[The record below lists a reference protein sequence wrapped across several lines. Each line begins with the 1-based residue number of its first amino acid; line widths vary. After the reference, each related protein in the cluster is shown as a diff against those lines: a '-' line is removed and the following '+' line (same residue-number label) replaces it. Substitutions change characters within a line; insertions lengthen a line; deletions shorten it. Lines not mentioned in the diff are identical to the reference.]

1 MTKLRIA
8 SALIISLAAFHAACT
23 NDKKNDD
30 KQPVKIYSP
39 VSKELYD
46 TILHMDSVL
55 FNAFNAHDVDK
66 IKPLFDE
73 DLEFYHDKGGLS
85 FYQENIVA
93 LKNNFDQNN
102 GLNRTLVPGSVE
114 VYPIKD
120 YGAVQTGMHRFCHM
134 ENGKEDCGTFKF
146 IHLWQRKDSA
156 WKITRVISYDH

>member
-1 MTKLRIA
+1 MVKIKTA
-8 SALIISLAAFHAACT
+8 SVLFISFVILHSACT
-23 NDKKNDD
+23 NDKKND
-30 KQPVKIYSP
+30 VKEPETYSP

-66 IKPLFDE
+66 IKPLFAE
-73 DLEFYHDKGGLS
+73 DLEFYHDQGGLS
-85 FYQENIVA
+85 FYQENIKS
-93 LKNNFDQNN
+93 LKNNFNQNN
-102 GLNRTLVPGSVE
+102 GLNRKLVPGSME

-134 ENGKEDCGTFKF
+134 ENGKEECGTFKF
-146 IHLWQRKDSA
+146 IHLWQRKDGN